1 MDAITNK
8 DTPPTFPLDD
18 ATFNRTLLPDRHL
31 SKLTKHEFYAYTSKQ
46 QSVQFERFTKL
57 KMRENINEICM
68 DVGDKITPGDMERRL
83 FGEHSPTTP
92 EKCKAMSINGKR
104 CTHNAK
110 PGCEGYCLK
119 HYKVHVASKY
129 VKIN

>member
-8 DTPPTFPLDD
+8 DTRTFPFDD
-18 ATFNRTLLPDRHL
+18 VTFNRFLLPDRHL
-31 SKLTKHEFYAYTSKQ
+31 NNITEDEFEDYLYELNRVLRK
-46 QSVQFERFTKL
+46 RFTKL
-57 KMRENINEICM
+57 KMREKINEICM

-92 EKCKAMSINGKR
+92 EKCKAISINGKR

-119 HYKVHVASKY
+119 HYKIHVDSKY

>member
-8 DTPPTFPLDD
+8 DTPPTFPMDD
-18 ATFNRTLLPDRHL
+18 AVFNRLTVPDRYL
-31 SKLTKHEFYAYTSKQ
+31 SKFTEDEYDAFMSKYN
-46 QSVQFERFTKL
+46 SFHRKRFNEL
-57 KMRENINEICM
+57 KMREKINESCM
-68 DVGDKITPGDMERRL
+68 DLGDKITPGDIECRL
-83 FGEHSPTTP
+83 FGEHSPTTS
-92 EKCKAMSINGKR
+92 EKCKAVSINGKR

-119 HYKVHVASKY
+119 HYKIHVASKY

>member
-8 DTPPTFPLDD
+8 DTRTFPMDD
-18 ATFNRTLLPDRHL
+18 ATFNSLLLPVEYLNRFTEDEYDAFM
-31 SKLTKHEFYAYTSKQ
+31 SKYN
-46 QSVQFERFTKL
+46 SVHYERFTKL
-57 KMRENINEICM
+57 KMREKINEICM

-92 EKCKAMSINGKR
+92 EKCKAISINGKR
-104 CTHNAK
+104 CTHNTK

-119 HYKVHVASKY
+119 HYKIHVASKN
-129 VKIN
+129 VKTN